1 MKKLWITLTLILS
14 IALAGCTTPQRTLST
29 PAPILPTTVET
40 TQMPQPRPTNPD
52 PVIQSLIEKA
62 TDDLSQRLAISADQ
76 INLIQA
82 SEVTWPDGS
91 LGCPRE
97 GMSYIQVL
105 TPGYLIVLENNNNQ
119 YGYHSGRDGNVFY
132 CPNQVPPIIGN
143 TNGNY

>member
-1 MKKLWITLTLILS
+1 MKNLWITISLILS
-14 IALAGCTTPQRTLST
+14 LTLAGCIPSQPTLAT
-29 PAPILPTTVET
+29 PAPVLPTEMET
-40 TQMPQPRPTNPD
+40 TQEPQPKPTNPD

-62 TDDLSQRLAISADQ
+62 TDDLSQRLSVSASQ

-105 TPGYLIVLENNNNQ
+105 TPGYFIVLENDNNQ